1 MSERLDKAERMFAN
15 IIKEIDPDDVTK
27 FIEKDID
34 LVEEIRER
42 APGMV
47 AVFRRLARSYVRKHP
62 NHRRRAKEDPDDSIK
77 RILSAVADLK
87 PEVAKRFL
95 EGPPRYTAEELGL
108 VSGFDNLLRS
118 PPSTPVN
125 PVPKSR
131 YPELGLDYARRNFEK
146 VLILLGI

>member
-77 RILSAVADLK
+77 RILGAVADLK
-87 PEVAKRFL
+87 PEVTKRFL

-108 VSGFDNLLRS
+108 VSGG

-131 YPELGLDYARRNFEK
+131 YPELGLDYARRNFDK